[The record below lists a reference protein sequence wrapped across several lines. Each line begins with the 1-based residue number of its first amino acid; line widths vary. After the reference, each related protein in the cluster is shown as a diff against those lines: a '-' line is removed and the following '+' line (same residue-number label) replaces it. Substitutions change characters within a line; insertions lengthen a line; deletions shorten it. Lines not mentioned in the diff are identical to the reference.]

1 MRPILVVGAAGLA
14 TAIAE
19 LSNQNQELLED
30 LIIISCDSPDGI
42 MEHMVKM
49 MQEKPEIFRVEEL
62 NLLIEDLLN
71 EDDFEKIFKR
81 LYSTTKEAFMQDIV
95 DMQEARG
102 EALHMR
108 AIHCADYMEAPIFY
122 YDSPLE
128 MMRSHPMNPG
138 KSQKKG
144 HMHAQPP
151 RSHRSAFPFV
161 PSRHG
166 NR

>member
-19 LSNQNQELLED
+19 LSNHNQELLED
-30 LIIISCDSPDGI
+30 LIIISCDSPGGI

-81 LYSTTKEAFMQDIV
+81 LYSTAKEAFMQDIV
-95 DMQEARG
+95 DMQEAPG
-102 EALHMR
+102 ETIHMR
-108 AIHCADYMEAPIFY
+108 AMHYLDDVEAPIFY

-128 MMRSHPMNPG
+128 MMRSHPMTPG

-144 HMHAQPP
+144 HIHAQPP